1 MKKEYKNILVA
12 VDGSEQAYNAVSEAV
27 EITKRNKAKLQVL
40 IPTQKTNSMTA
51 NKFD

>member
-27 EITKRNKAKLQVL
+27 GKSQREIKRNF
-40 IPTQKTNSMTA
+40 
-51 NKFD
+51 KF